1 MLEAFHVGIIDIV
14 ILVLV
19 ILFGIGGFKHGFF
32 KEVVGI
38 VALIGAAA
46 LAFLLGDLVKQT
58 AIDSFQIDVTVFNL
72 IRDIFSGNA
81 VYEQVIDGSQPNAL
95 SLLTTGLTQI
105 GLPALLASPLAS
117 VLINF
122 NGTIGD
128 ALATA
133 STNLVLVSL
142 SYLITFLIGWILL
155 LIVGKQFVKLSKQNA
170 VFKFID
176 SIFGFVL
183 GVGRAALLILIA
195 FGIAIA
201 LSFVLPDINT
211 FLVSDLALE
220 SDAFSVGKFIYEN
233 IVSIF
238 GSLL

>member
-1 MLEAFHVGIIDIV
+1 MLESIHIGIIDIV

-19 ILFGIGGFKHGFF
+19 ILFGLGGFKHGFF

-38 VALIGAAA
+38 AA
-46 LAFLLGDLVKQT
+46 LLGAIAMSFLLADLVKQT
-58 AIDSFQIDVTVFNL
+58 AIDSFQVDGTVFTM
-72 IRDIFSGNA
+72 IRDIFSGDA

-95 SLLTTGLTQI
+95 ALLTTGLTGI
-105 GLPALLASPLAS
+105 GLPAILASPLAS
-117 VLINF
+117 ILITF

-142 SYLITFLIGWILL
+142 SYLLTFLISWVLL
-155 LIVGKQFVKLSKQNA
+155 LVLGKQFVKLSKQNA

-176 SIFGFVL
+176 SVFGFAL

-211 FLVSDLALE
+211 FLVNDLALE
-220 SDAFSVGKFIYEN
+220 SESFSIGKFIYEN
-233 IVSIF
+233 MVSIF